1 MQALLDGLQ
10 SSTQRPSSAE
20 AEYKR
25 LDIRDDV
32 VDLPELVGT
41 GQRRSANTFSSC
53 AIITPLRALAN
64 GLKDSSIINET
75 ETYC

>member
-25 LDIRDDV
+25 LDIGDDV
-32 VDLPELVGT
+32 VDLPELVGA
-41 GQRRSANTFSSC
+41 GQRRSIMAISSC

-64 GLKDSSIINET
+64 VLKDSLIINET